1 MYKRSLLVSAC
12 LSVTPIYSI
21 YSLQVKTMSYLGC
34 GGFIHNN
41 SILWCNIT
49 RSLFL
54 GHMYRITTNLCIYIS
69 THTISLIVL
78 STSSAGN
85 TIIQATH
92 VPYLEVMHG
101 GYHPQPSL
109 TNHGSMYPN
118 HSITP
123 YKISLGGD
131 QRYESPSNS

>member
-1 MYKRSLLVSAC
+1 MY
-12 LSVTPIYSI
+12 
-21 YSLQVKTMSYLGC
+21 
-34 GGFIHNN
+34 NN
-41 SILWCNIT
+41 SIYGVL
-49 RSLFL
+49 SLV
-54 GHMYRITTNLCIYIS
+54 HCSQDSVSYNYHLCIYIS

-123 YKISLGGD
+123 YQVSLGGGNRLYHH
-131 QRYESPSNS
+131 QIAG